1 MTVASCLAAGAV
13 VGGLAVWVA
22 VGWRIEIAD
31 WKLRTAQAVRDQA
44 DEMLATAEYA
54 QVRADALM
62 TPTALHE
69 TVKPPAWARLA
80 RWIDAR
86 FAPAE
91 QTPDW
96 KPGEV
101 LNLPPSTLAPPLP
114 ARTRGLVH
122 PSRRSWPLKQ
132 RPAFPTPADVA
143 ARLRALADPTLSYRV
158 TRSF

>member
-1 MTVASCLAAGAV
+1 MVSVAVCLVTGAAVGGGAV
-13 VGGLAVWVA
+13 WLAIGWHAEVA
-22 VGWRIEIAD
+22 A
-31 WKLRTAQAVRDQA
+31 WKLQTAQKVRDQA

-69 TVKPPAWARLA
+69 TVKPRV
-80 RWIDAR
+80 RVR
-86 FAPAE
+86 FADWWRGRFAHAE

-114 ARTRGLVH
+114 VRTRGPVH

-132 RPAFPTPADVA
+132 RQVFPTPADVA
-143 ARLRALADPTLSYRV
+143 AR
-158 TRSF
+158 